1 MAVQIRRF
9 FCFFILS
16 SIPSIFAV
24 PKEQEM
30 DRISK
35 LPGQPPVGFSQ
46 FSGYVAVN
54 DEDGRALF
62 YWLTEATN
70 NANTKPL
77 VSLAQWS
84 VQFRESTLTL

>member
-1 MAVQIRRF
+1 
-9 FCFFILS
+9 
-16 SIPSIFAV
+16 
-24 PKEQEM
+24 M

-77 VSLAQWS
+77 VLWLNGGAIHLSYDWY
-84 VQFRESTLTL
+84 TI

>member
-1 MAVQIRRF
+1 
-9 FCFFILS
+9 
-16 SIPSIFAV
+16 
-24 PKEQEM
+24 M

-35 LPGQPPVGFSQ
+35 LPGQPPGGFSQ

-70 NANTKPL
+70 NAHTKPL
-77 VSLAQWS
+77 VLWLNGAIIDSNYKGYEK
-84 VQFRESTLTL
+84 VYERREF